1 MKDKK
6 SLYQKPEL
14 KIYGNLKEHTK
25 GTQSGGVEN
34 NSFRPSGPE

>member
-1 MKDKK
+1 MKEKI

-25 GTQSGGVEN
+25 GTEKGGYES
-34 NSFRPSGPE
+34 NSRRPSGPE